1 MGETTVPPRMYVV
14 AMGTDRMAANVTMP
28 MFTVQRVLSQTL
40 CTSTSHAGC
49 RRAIRGADW
58 APRQLRSE
66 YRRIWSP
73 VVTPKSA
80 VPSPVMRSLACS
92 RADTKVRWRALL
104 QNLGD
109 MLDDLAD
116 DYLMR
121 VDSGARFYDN
131 VPSEEDLRDAARLAF
146 RYLLDTLL
154 ERPMSRRLIEFP
166 AAVGSLRATQGIAL
180 ENLTAAVRTDF
191 LVAWSALLRLAGEDD
206 MAILALH
213 VDVLWKTVDDFTI
226 QVQRGYLDQRLAMA
240 RTSALEQQHTLS
252 DLFCREPAPTTVRR
266 AAQILGLEETAT
278 YWIIGTPS
286 EEAGRSVA
294 RRLLNK
300 LLTPFEYIDRGIA
313 LILVAADGRWADDE
327 AVVADVMSGLDGAVA
342 PRSVPLADVH
352 RAAAT
357 VRMLVDLG
365 KSGATTLLR
374 SWVHLS
380 MAQLSEVIDDLRGYV
395 LDPLRK
401 VHDRE
406 LIVETIQTFADNGS
420 VADTA
425 SVLYCHRNT
434 VMNRIRRFEEAT
446 GISLRSP
453 RSLAM
458 VQLCLLPA

>member
-1 MGETTVPPRMYVV
+1 M
-14 AMGTDRMAANVTMP
+14 
-28 MFTVQRVLSQTL
+28 
-40 CTSTSHAGC
+40 
-49 RRAIRGADW
+49 
-58 APRQLRSE
+58 
-66 YRRIWSP
+66 
-73 VVTPKSA
+73 
-80 VPSPVMRSLACS
+80 
-92 RADTKVRWRALL
+92 L

-300 LLTPFEYIDRGIA
+300 HLTPFEYIDRGIA

>member
-1 MGETTVPPRMYVV
+1 
-14 AMGTDRMAANVTMP
+14 
-28 MFTVQRVLSQTL
+28 
-40 CTSTSHAGC
+40 
-49 RRAIRGADW
+49 
-58 APRQLRSE
+58 
-66 YRRIWSP
+66 
-73 VVTPKSA
+73 
-80 VPSPVMRSLACS
+80 MRSLSCR
-92 RADTKVRWRALL
+92 RADTKARWRSLL
-104 QNLGD
+104 QQLGD

-116 DYLMR
+116 EYLNR
-121 VDSGARFYDN
+121 VDRGARYYDN
-131 VPSEEDLRDAARLAF
+131 VPTEQDLRDAARLAF

-154 ERPMSRRLIEFP
+154 GRPMSRELIEFP
-166 AAVGSLRATQGIAL
+166 AAVGALRATQGIAL

-191 LVAWSALLRLAGEDD
+191 LVAWSALLRIASDDD
-206 MAILALH
+206 MAVLALH

-266 AAQILGLEETAT
+266 AAQILGIDEAAT
-278 YWIIGTPS
+278 YWVIGTPS
-286 EEAGRSVA
+286 EEAGRTVA

-300 LLTPFEYIDRGIA
+300 YLAPLEYVDRGVA
-313 LILVAADGRWADDE
+313 LILVAADDRWADDE

-357 VRMLVDLG
+357 VRMLVGLG
-365 KSGATTLLR
+365 RTGATTLLR
-374 SWVHLS
+374 SWVQLS
-380 MAQLSEVIDDLRGYV
+380 MTQLSEVIDDLRAYV
-395 LDPLRK
+395 IDPLRQ
-401 VHDRE
+401 VNDRD

-425 SVLYCHRNT
+425 SALYCHRNT
-434 VMNRIRRFEEAT
+434 VMNRIRRFEEVT